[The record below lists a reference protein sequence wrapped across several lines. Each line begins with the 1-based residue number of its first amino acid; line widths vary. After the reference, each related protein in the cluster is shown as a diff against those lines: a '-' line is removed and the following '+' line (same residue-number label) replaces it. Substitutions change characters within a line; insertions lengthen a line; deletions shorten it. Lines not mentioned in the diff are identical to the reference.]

1 MPEVGMHEAK
11 TRLSQLVDR
20 AEHGEDIV
28 ITRNGTPVV
37 RLTPTPKANR
47 LASVRGALRG
57 ANILPAEL
65 DELPDDIAEAFG
77 MR

>member
-1 MPEVGMHEAK
+1 MHEAK

-37 RLTPTPKANR
+37 RLTPIPKANR

-57 ANILPAEL
+57 ANILPVEL
-65 DELPDDIAEAFG
+65 DDLPDDVAEAFG
-77 MR
+77 MT

>member
-1 MPEVGMHEAK
+1 MHEAK

-37 RLTPTPKANR
+37 RLTPIPKANR
-47 LASVRGALRG
+47 EVV
-57 ANILPAEL
+57 P
-65 DELPDDIAEAFG
+65 
-77 MR
+77 

>member
-1 MPEVGMHEAK
+1 MHEAK
-11 TRLSQLVDR
+11 TRLSQLVEQ

-28 ITRNGTPVV
+28 ITRNGIPVV
-37 RLTPTPKANR
+37 RLAPIRKANR

-57 ANILPAEL
+57 ANILPDEL
-65 DELPDDIAEAFG
+65 DDLPDDIAEAFG

>member
-1 MPEVGMHEAK
+1 MHEAK

-37 RLTPTPKANR
+37 RLTPISKANR
-47 LASVRGALRG
+47 LASVRGSLRG
-57 ANILPAEL
+57 ANILPDEL
-65 DELPDDIAEAFG
+65 NDLPDDIADAFG

>member
-1 MPEVGMHEAK
+1 MHEAK

-20 AEHGEDIV
+20 AEHGENIV

-37 RLTPTPKANR
+37 RLTALPKANR

-65 DELPDDIAEAFG
+65 DDLSDDVAEALG